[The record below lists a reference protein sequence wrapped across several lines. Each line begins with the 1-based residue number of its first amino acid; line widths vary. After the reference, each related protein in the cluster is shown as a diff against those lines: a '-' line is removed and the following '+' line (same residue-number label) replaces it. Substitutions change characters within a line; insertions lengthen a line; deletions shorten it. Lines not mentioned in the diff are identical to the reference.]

1 MSTFQPPVEIP
12 TDVLKWMQTQS
23 QSAFIG
29 DMLRL
34 YQRKGGIAQSSLDEV
49 LRMYERKA

>member
-1 MSTFQPPVEIP
+1 MNMIFQPPVEIP
-12 TDVLKWMQTQS
+12 ADVLQWMHTQS

-34 YQRKGGIAQSSLDEV
+34 YQRKGGISQNQLEEV
-49 LRMYERKA
+49 LKMKNK